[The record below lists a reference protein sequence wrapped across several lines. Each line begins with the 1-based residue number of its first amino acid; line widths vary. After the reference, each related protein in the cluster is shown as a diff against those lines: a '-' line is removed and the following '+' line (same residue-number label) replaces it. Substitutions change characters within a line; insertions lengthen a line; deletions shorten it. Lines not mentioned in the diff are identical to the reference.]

1 MSLVSR
7 ETWNPGR
14 FVAAA
19 LGMAFVGAI
28 GILALVLWQ
37 SVVFAVVTAT
47 LWEPPLS
54 GPRSQIVSTISL
66 GLAMGMTGAG
76 YVVYT
81 NRSWGFVDVRWPSLR
96 DVAWT
101 GVGLVGLF
109 ALLQALSVL
118 LDALGISAAQHT
130 TTEAAKTEPSLL
142 LPLIPLSILVVGPAE
157 ELVYRNVVQKGL
169 YEHAPRAVAVLT
181 ASVIFALVH
190 IPAYAAGA
198 STSAL
203 VATLAIIFTLS
214 LVLGTIYE
222 RTENLVVP
230 AVVHGGYNAVLF
242 GLDYLD
248 KTATVAPDLLALL

>member
-1 MSLVSR
+1 MSLESR
-7 ETWNPGR
+7 DAWNPGR

-19 LGMAFVGAI
+19 LGMALVGAT

-37 SVVFAVVTAT
+37 SVVYSLVTAT
-47 LWEPPLS
+47 IWEPPLS
-54 GPRSQIVSTISL
+54 GARSQIVSTISL
-66 GLAMGMTGAG
+66 GLGMAMTGAG

-81 NRSWGFVDVRWPSLR
+81 NRSWAFIDVQWPSLR
-96 DVAWT
+96 DLAWIA
-101 GVGLVGLF
+101 VGLVGLF
-109 ALLQALSVL
+109 ALLQVVSIL
-118 LDALGISAAQHT
+118 LDVLGISAAQHT

-169 YEHAPRAVAVLT
+169 YEHAPRVVAVLT
-181 ASVIFALVH
+181 ASVIFSLVH

-214 LVLGTIYE
+214 LVLGTVYE

-248 KTATVAPDLLALL
+248 QTASVALALL